1 MKQLNILICLLLG
14 LSINA
19 LAADPKAKSASAKS
33 TSVATAKKAPVPPT
47 DAAASAAAL
56 TNLKQGVK
64 YYQQAKYAN
73 AAVSFHKMTNLDRIS
88 EDARA
93 QANYYLGLSL
103 YNLKLYQASS
113 YPMIKVIRSNS
124 KKFRQKS
131 LEKLIAISNK
141 LGDQHML
148 DFAMSK
154 MQITDLEKLAVDVY
168 YFKLAT
174 VNFDKGQLDQ
184 AINFAKLS
192 IEKNPNSEPALNLLA
207 LTYLKKNDTEMAIDT
222 YNKLLAL
229 YAQRSNSNPKK
240 GYTYLNVARAHFQA
254 KKFEDAADYYRNIS
268 KDNQAY
274 RESLTELGWTYLH
287 LSKLRSALSVIHTL
301 HTPFYENYF
310 EPESLVLRAILLNY
324 NCKFDDA
331 EIAVNT
337 FNENYANTLDILS
350 NWTAQT
356 ITVADAINEINF
368 ATEILKNES
377 TSKAEMDYT
386 KNYGGKIP
394 FKVTRSILKD
404 FRMKNI
410 YDTYIMVREEAKL
423 AHKYFG
429 TSKTPLRPFLEK
441 IYSGRLN
448 FFKNQLAL
456 KFNQVILSIE
466 KNITYYKQQMKFVY
480 YEILEAKK
488 SQLRLKIAAK
498 DAPPPNE
505 VYNRNFYVKNGF
517 RYWPFQGEFWQDE
530 IGNYQYLGDN
540 LCAQE

>member
-1 MKQLNILICLLLG
+1 M
-14 LSINA
+14 
-19 LAADPKAKSASAKS
+19 AAGKKAKPAVIKKAEASQVDTVSAS
-33 TSVATAKKAPVPPT
+33 TTLPI
-47 DAAASAAAL
+47 
-56 TNLKQGVK
+56 LKQGVK
-64 YYQQAKYAN
+64 YYQQGKFAN
-73 AAVSFHKMTNLDRIS
+73 AAVSFHKLTNLEGTS
-88 EDARA
+88 EDTRA

-103 YNLKLYQASS
+103 YNLKLFQASS

-154 MQITDLEKLAVDVY
+154 MQVTDLEKLAVDVY
-168 YFKLAT
+168 YYKLAS
-174 VNFDKGQLDQ
+174 VNFDKNQIEQ
-184 AINFAKLS
+184 TIQYSKMS

-207 LTYLKKNDTEMAIDT
+207 LAYLKKNDTENAIDT

-229 YAQRSNSNPKK
+229 YAQRSNSNAKK
-240 GYTYLNVARAHFQA
+240 GYTYLNIARAHFQA
-254 KKFEDAADYYRNIS
+254 KKFEDAAEYYRNIS

-331 EIAVNT
+331 EVAVNT

-350 NWTAQT
+350 NWTSQT
-356 ITVADAINEINF
+356 ITVGDAINEINF
-368 ATEILKNES
+368 ATEILRTES
-377 TSKAEMDYT
+377 TTNTEMNMT

-410 YDTYIMVREEAKL
+410 YDTYTMVREEAKL
-423 AHKYFG
+423 AHKFFG

-441 IYSGRLN
+441 IYAGRLN

-456 KFNQVILSIE
+456 KFNQVILSLE
-466 KNITYYKQQMKFVY
+466 KNIMYYKQQMKFVY

-488 SQLRLKIAAK
+488 SQLRLKIASK
-498 DAPPPNE
+498 DAPVQNE

-517 RYWPFQGEFWQDE
+517 RYWPFQGEFWIDE

>member
-1 MKQLNILICLLLG
+1 MKVLKLFTALIL
-14 LSINA
+14 SASFNA
-19 LAADPKAKSASAKS
+19 VAAQPKSKVRAKAMTVASAK
-33 TSVATAKKAPVPPT
+33 TVAAP
-47 DAAASAAAL
+47 AL
-56 TNLKQGVK
+56 VTRQNANALPVLKQGVK
-64 YYQQAKYAN
+64 YYQQGKFAN
-73 AAVSFHKMTNLDRIS
+73 AAVSFHKLTNLDGVN
-88 EDARA
+88 EDTRG

-103 YNLKLYQASS
+103 YNLKMYQASS
-113 YPMIKVIRSNS
+113 YPMIKVIRSNA
-124 KKFRQKS
+124 KKFRQKA

-154 MQITDLEKLAVDVY
+154 MQVTDLEKLAIDVY
-168 YFKLAT
+168 YYKLAS
-174 VNFDKGQLDQ
+174 VSLDKNQLDQ
-184 AINFAKLS
+184 AINYS
-192 IEKNPNSEPALNLLA
+192 IMSIQKNPNSEPALNLLA
-207 LTYLKKNDTEMAIDT
+207 LSYLKRNETENAIDT

-229 YAQRSNSNPKK
+229 YAQKSNSNPKK
-240 GYTYLNVARAHFQA
+240 GYTFLNIARAHFQA
-254 KKFEDAADYYRNIS
+254 KKFEEAAEYYRQIS
-268 KDNQAY
+268 KDNLAY

-356 ITVADAINEINF
+356 VTVADAINEINF
-368 ATEILKNES
+368 ATEILRTKSASN
-377 TSKAEMDYT
+377 ADLEMR

-394 FKVTRSILKD
+394 FKVTRSILRD

-410 YDTYIMVREEAKL
+410 YDTYILVREESKIAN
-423 AHKYFG
+423 KYFG
-429 TSKTPLRPFLEK
+429 NSKTQLRPFLEK
-441 IYSGRLN
+441 IYVGRLN
-448 FFKNQLAL
+448 FFKNQMAL
-456 KFNQVILSIE
+456 KFNQVILANE

-488 SQLRLKIAAK
+488 NQFRLKSVAQ
-498 DAPPPNE
+498 DVNSPNE

-517 RYWPFQGEFWQDE
+517 RYWPFQGEFWIDE

>member
-1 MKQLNILICLLLG
+1 MYPLKFIICLVIG
-14 LSINA
+14 FSA
-19 LAADPKAKSASAKS
+19 STFAAGSKPKAK
-33 TSVATAKKAPVPPT
+33 VAKKVT
-47 DAAASAAAL
+47 AASPSPAPSPPIDNVASGAL
-56 TNLKQGVK
+56 PILKQGVK
-64 YYQQAKYAN
+64 YYQQGKFAN
-73 AAVSFHKMTNLDRIS
+73 AAVSFHKLTNLDRIS
-88 EDARA
+88 EDTRA

-103 YNLKLYQASS
+103 YNLKLFQASS

-124 KKFRQKS
+124 RKFRQKS
-131 LEKLIAISNK
+131 LEKLISISNK

-154 MQITDLEKLAVDVY
+154 MQVTDLEKLAVDVY
-168 YFKLAT
+168 YYKLAS
-174 VNFDKGQLDQ
+174 VNFDKNQLDQ
-184 AINFAKLS
+184 AIYYSKLS

-207 LTYLKKNDTEMAIDT
+207 LSYLKRNDTENAIDT

-229 YAQRSNSNPKK
+229 YAQRSNRDPKK
-240 GYTYLNVARAHFQA
+240 GYTFLNIARAHFQA

-331 EIAVNT
+331 EVAVNT

-356 ITVADAINEINF
+356 ITVGDAINEINF
-368 ATEILKNES
+368 ATEILKSES
-377 TSKAEMDYT
+377 TANTDLNLT

-410 YDTYIMVREEAKL
+410 YDTYVMVREEARL

-429 TSKTPLRPFLEK
+429 SSKTPLRPFLEK
-441 IYSGRLN
+441 IYAGRLN
-448 FFKNQLAL
+448 FFKNQLAF
-456 KFNQVILSIE
+456 KFNQVILSLE

-498 DAPPPNE
+498 DALPPNE

-517 RYWPFQGEFWQDE
+517 RYWPFQGEFWIDE